1 LGEEPREGFSL
12 VLIGQKRNGIHGIQ
26 GKNGATHSRW
36 KKGPLLVTKN
46 DDLSSNL
53 MDDGSRLD
61 DEEREI

>member
-36 KKGPLLVTKN
+36 KKGTSV
-46 DDLSSNL
+46 
-53 MDDGSRLD
+53 G
-61 DEEREI
+61 DEK